1 MSTEPTQS
9 TGIFS
14 SITNAIGI
22 TKQADTKESLE
33 AERMKCNKD
42 IDARLK
48 TLQDAA
54 TASPATASPATASPA
69 TASPVD
75 AATASPVNGM
85 GGGRKR
91 TKRSTKRS
99 RRSKRSKKSR
109 RTRR

>member
-54 TASPATASPATASPA
+54 TASPATASP
-69 TASPVD
+69 VD